1 MASLRNVFFTLLWF
15 IATIPTF
22 ADDPFCVNGFIY
34 SIMKDHNSVK
44 LIGFETMSKT
54 NYSQTLH
61 IPASITFEDKTYS
74 VKMIDIRAL
83 KDVTEVQSIVIDEG
97 IENIGKYAFECCTNL
112 KSISIPSSVK
122 SIGEG
127 IFGSC
132 YNLTS
137 VVVDAN
143 NENFDSREDSNAI
156 IDSDN
161 DELIVAC
168 SSTKIPISVKSIGD
182 FAFYHCNLMEQL
194 VIPEGVKSIGHHAFF
209 GCSSLK
215 TIVLPESL
223 TEIGAG
229 AFDGCNS
236 LISMVIPK
244 NVKSIAEGNI
254 FMACNSLT
262 SVVVD
267 SANPNYDS
275 RSNCNGIVRK
285 SDSALIAS
293 CRHTSLSNDIAVLG
307 DYCFEGTI
315 IHSVNI
321 HKNIQLISGNAFELC
336 YELDEINVS
345 AENPNYTSVKGSNAL
360 LSKDGKTLL
369 VGCRTTVIPESVE
382 TIGHNAFA
390 GRYSNLMLRIPENIK
405 SIEAFAF
412 CGCNAIC
419 EVILPESL
427 HSIGSYAFSRCVNL
441 SAVQIS
447 APVTIEDETFSECYN
462 LSSVSLPDS
471 LVEIG
476 RHAFKGCKRLKRINI
491 PSSVTKIHKTA
502 FEGCDMLGK
511 SYTLAKSAYV
521 ESGIAYRVIDG
532 EAVVVCARDGRDSI
546 SAYTDST
553 LIIPSSV
560 VLNGKE
566 YKVKSIEKEAYA
578 KCSWIKHIIICE
590 GVEEIHNA
598 AFEACA
604 NLVDVV
610 IPSSIKT
617 LGNYVFSFCLNLSS
631 IRVDKNNS
639 YYDSR
644 GNCNAIIR
652 KSDNPL
658 IYGCK
663 DTKIPS
669 SVKRIN
675 EFAFHG
681 SLITSVEIPEGLK
694 VIGEYAFCECPFLK
708 QVRVSST
715 VETIEVSAFYYCD
728 NISSIIVDER
738 NRTFDSRNNCNA
750 IIDKDAERLIL
761 GCSSSIIPAG
771 VSEIGEYAFAG
782 SANLQSIDIPEGI
795 TTIYDCAFYR
805 CSALKRVTFPVSLT
819 SFVGHGNFGRCAS
832 LESIVI
838 PSRVMSLPNDIFMG
852 CISLREI
859 KVDANNQIYDS
870 RNACNAIVQ
879 TDKNKLVVGCK
890 GSVIVDGVKYI
901 DENAFFNSGITSIR
915 IPASVV
921 DIDSTAF
928 RSCTL
933 LKAITVDKGNRY
945 YESDGTNSV
954 IDKENGKLILAC
966 SNSTFSTKISSI
978 GSYAFV
984 NTPDLLILP
993 SGIKRIED
1001 YAFADCHDLCQIF
1014 VPKTVTHIGNL
1025 AFAGCKQLSNII
1037 LLGDCSMR

>member
-44 LIGFETMSKT
+44 LIGFEIMSKT

-321 HKNIQLISGNAFELC
+321 H
-336 YELDEINVS
+336 
-345 AENPNYTSVKGSNAL
+345 NPNSVTVEGIVTDFSSPQKAKAL
-360 LSKDGKTLL
+360 CPMLFTPSGRLTCRNFSQESKA
-369 VGCRTTVIPESVE
+369 RSPIEVIP
-382 TIGHNAFA
+382 
-390 GRYSNLMLRIPENIK
+390 
-405 SIEAFAF
+405 
-412 CGCNAIC
+412 C
-419 EVILPESL
+419 
-427 HSIGSYAFSRCVNL
+427 
-441 SAVQIS
+441 
-447 APVTIEDETFSECYN
+447 
-462 LSSVSLPDS
+462 
-471 LVEIG
+471 
-476 RHAFKGCKRLKRINI
+476 
-491 PSSVTKIHKTA
+491 
-502 FEGCDMLGK
+502 
-511 SYTLAKSAYV
+511 
-521 ESGIAYRVIDG
+521 
-532 EAVVVCARDGRDSI
+532 
-546 SAYTDST
+546 
-553 LIIPSSV
+553 
-560 VLNGKE
+560 
-566 YKVKSIEKEAYA
+566 
-578 KCSWIKHIIICE
+578 
-590 GVEEIHNA
+590 
-598 AFEACA
+598 
-604 NLVDVV
+604 
-610 IPSSIKT
+610 
-617 LGNYVFSFCLNLSS
+617 
-631 IRVDKNNS
+631 
-639 YYDSR
+639 
-644 GNCNAIIR
+644 
-652 KSDNPL
+652 
-658 IYGCK
+658 
-663 DTKIPS
+663 
-669 SVKRIN
+669 
-675 EFAFHG
+675 
-681 SLITSVEIPEGLK
+681 
-694 VIGEYAFCECPFLK
+694 
-708 QVRVSST
+708 
-715 VETIEVSAFYYCD
+715 
-728 NISSIIVDER
+728 
-738 NRTFDSRNNCNA
+738 
-750 IIDKDAERLIL
+750 
-761 GCSSSIIPAG
+761 
-771 VSEIGEYAFAG
+771 
-782 SANLQSIDIPEGI
+782 GI
-795 TTIYDCAFYR
+795 TTSSSWLHR
-805 CSALKRVTFPVSLT
+805 RKALVLTLVTLYPLATDGIVTFPLVSLSMAT
-819 SFVGHGNFGRCAS
+819 SY
-832 LESIVI
+832 
-838 PSRVMSLPNDIFMG
+838 SLPTQAVFS
-852 CISLREI
+852 CSLM
-859 KVDANNQIYDS
+859 
-870 RNACNAIVQ
+870 
-879 TDKNKLVVGCK
+879 
-890 GSVIVDGVKYI
+890 
-901 DENAFFNSGITSIR
+901 
-915 IPASVV
+915 
-921 DIDSTAF
+921 
-928 RSCTL
+928 
-933 LKAITVDKGNRY
+933 TVNVM
-945 YESDGTNSV
+945 EQ
-954 IDKENGKLILAC
+954 
-966 SNSTFSTKISSI
+966 
-978 GSYAFV
+978 
-984 NTPDLLILP
+984 P
-993 SGIKRIED
+993 SG
-1001 YAFADCHDLCQIF
+1001 
-1014 VPKTVTHIGNL
+1014 V
-1025 AFAGCKQLSNII
+1025 
-1037 LLGDCSMR
+1037 

>member
-15 IATIPTF
+15 IVTIPTF
-22 ADDPFCVNGFIY
+22 ADDSFCVKGFIY
-34 SIMKDHNSVK
+34 SMMKDHNSVK

-54 NYSQTLH
+54 NYSQPLH

-127 IFGSC
+127 LFGSC

-168 SSTKIPISVKSIGD
+168 SSTKIPITVKSIGD

-244 NVKSIAEGNI
+244 SVKSIAEGNI

-321 HKNIQLISGNAFELC
+321 HKNIQLISGNAFESC
-336 YELDEINVS
+336 YELDDINVS

-427 HSIGSYAFSRCVNL
+427 HSIGSYAFSRCINL

-462 LSSVSLPDS
+462 LSSVSLPDG

-476 RHAFKGCKRLKRINI
+476 RHAFKGCISLKRINI
-491 PSSVTKIHKTA
+491 PSSVTKIDKTA
-502 FEGCDMLGK
+502 FEGCDIL
-511 SYTLAKSAYV
+511 
-521 ESGIAYRVIDG
+521 
-532 EAVVVCARDGRDSI
+532 
-546 SAYTDST
+546 
-553 LIIPSSV
+553 
-560 VLNGKE
+560 
-566 YKVKSIEKEAYA
+566 
-578 KCSWIKHIIICE
+578 
-590 GVEEIHNA
+590 
-598 AFEACA
+598 
-604 NLVDVV
+604 
-610 IPSSIKT
+610 
-617 LGNYVFSFCLNLSS
+617 
-631 IRVDKNNS
+631 DK
-639 YYDSR
+639 
-644 GNCNAIIR
+644 
-652 KSDNPL
+652 K
-658 IYGCK
+658 
-663 DTKIPS
+663 
-669 SVKRIN
+669 
-675 EFAFHG
+675 
-681 SLITSVEIPEGLK
+681 
-694 VIGEYAFCECPFLK
+694 
-708 QVRVSST
+708 
-715 VETIEVSAFYYCD
+715 
-728 NISSIIVDER
+728 
-738 NRTFDSRNNCNA
+738 
-750 IIDKDAERLIL
+750 
-761 GCSSSIIPAG
+761 
-771 VSEIGEYAFAG
+771 
-782 SANLQSIDIPEGI
+782 
-795 TTIYDCAFYR
+795 
-805 CSALKRVTFPVSLT
+805 
-819 SFVGHGNFGRCAS
+819 
-832 LESIVI
+832 
-838 PSRVMSLPNDIFMG
+838 
-852 CISLREI
+852 
-859 KVDANNQIYDS
+859 
-870 RNACNAIVQ
+870 
-879 TDKNKLVVGCK
+879 
-890 GSVIVDGVKYI
+890 
-901 DENAFFNSGITSIR
+901 
-915 IPASVV
+915 
-921 DIDSTAF
+921 
-928 RSCTL
+928 
-933 LKAITVDKGNRY
+933 
-945 YESDGTNSV
+945 
-954 IDKENGKLILAC
+954 
-966 SNSTFSTKISSI
+966 
-978 GSYAFV
+978 
-984 NTPDLLILP
+984 
-993 SGIKRIED
+993 
-1001 YAFADCHDLCQIF
+1001 
-1014 VPKTVTHIGNL
+1014 
-1025 AFAGCKQLSNII
+1025 
-1037 LLGDCSMR
+1037 